1 MSIGYA
7 DMIGTMDEMLARAV
21 TWQAGN
27 SLAQT
32 LFTALYAHRPLEIVS
47 PELQVTRLWST
58 IAECGAIVRNP
69 MPGATL
75 SLQGALSSRAA
86 TRPESH

>member
-58 IAECGAIVRNP
+58 
-69 MPGATL
+69 
-75 SLQGALSSRAA
+75 
-86 TRPESH
+86 

>member
-69 MPGATL
+69 TPGATL
-75 SLQGALSSRAA
+75 S
-86 TRPESH
+86 